1 MTAMTPKIVVTGF
14 EPWQHGTENP
24 TLNVLDQ
31 LEHSNAVPG
40 ELTTIRLPVDTT
52 KLAAIVEEALDQV
65 TPDVWIS
72 LGLATGHSVIAVERM
87 AANVRDFPIPDNAGH
102 QPGGDPVFAGGPAAY
117 LSTLPVK
124 AMTFALRA
132 AGIPAKLSN
141 SPSTYLCNQM
151 MYTVLHLIERKRMP
165 TKAGFIHVPATP
177 SYVAKQAYPF
187 VEMPSMSV
195 ELMTNAVLESL
206 AAIAAATRDV
216 QTPTFNY

>member
-1 MTAMTPKIVVTGF
+1 MTRKIVVTGF

-24 TLNVLDQ
+24 TLDVLNQ
-31 LEHSNAVPG
+31 LEQANAVPG

-52 KLAAIVEEALDQV
+52 KLAAIVEEALDRV
-65 TPDVWIS
+65 VPDVWIS

-87 AANVRDFPIPDNAGH
+87 AANVRDFPIPDNGGH
-102 QPGGDPVFAGGPAAY
+102 QPSGDPVFADGPAAY

-124 AMTFALRA
+124 AITFALRA

-151 MYTVLHLIERKRMP
+151 MYTVLHLIDRKRMP

-187 VEMPSMSV
+187 VEMPSMSI
-195 ELMTNAVLESL
+195 ELMTDAVLESL
-206 AAIAAATRDV
+206 AAIAAATRDIQV
-216 QTPTFNY
+216 PTFNY

>member
-1 MTAMTPKIVVTGF
+1 MTAMSNKIVVTGF

-24 TLNVLDQ
+24 TLDVLDQ
-31 LEHSNAVPG
+31 LEQSNAVPG

-52 KLAAIVEEALDQV
+52 KLAAIVEDALDRIG
-65 TPDVWIS
+65 PDVWIS

-87 AANVRDFPIPDNAGH
+87 AANVRDFPIPDNGGH
-102 QPGGDPVFAGGPAAY
+102 QPGGDPVFADGPAAY
-117 LSTLPVK
+117 LSTLLVK
-124 AMTFALRA
+124 AITFALRA

-151 MYTVLHLIERKRMP
+151 MYTVLHLIDRKRMP

-206 AAIAAATRDV
+206 AAIAAATRDI
-216 QTPTFNY
+216 QAPTFNY

>member
-1 MTAMTPKIVVTGF
+1 MTAMSNKIVVTGF

-24 TLNVLDQ
+24 TLDVLDQ
-31 LEHSNAVPG
+31 LEQSNAVPG

-52 KLAAIVEEALDQV
+52 KLAAIVEDALDRIG
-65 TPDVWIS
+65 PDVWIS
-72 LGLATGHSVIAVERM
+72 MGLATGHSVIAVERM
-87 AANVRDFPIPDNAGH
+87 AANVRDFPIPDNGGH
-102 QPGGDPVFAGGPAAY
+102 QPGGDPVFADGPAAY

-124 AMTFALRA
+124 AITFALRA

-151 MYTVLHLIERKRMP
+151 MYTVLHLVDRKRMP

-177 SYVAKQAYPF
+177 GYVAKQAYPF

-206 AAIAAATRDV
+206 AAIAAATRDT
-216 QTPTFNY
+216 QAPTFNY

>member
-1 MTAMTPKIVVTGF
+1 MTPKIVVTGF

-24 TLNVLDQ
+24 TLDVLDQ
-31 LEHSNAVPG
+31 LEESNAVPG

-52 KLAAIVEEALDQV
+52 KLAAIVEEALDRV
-65 TPDVWIS
+65 DPDVWIS

-87 AANVRDFPIPDNAGH
+87 AANVRDFPIPDNGGY
-102 QPGGDPVFAGGPAAY
+102 QPGGDPVFADGPAAY

-124 AMTFALRA
+124 AITFALRA

-151 MYTVLHLIERKRMP
+151 MYTVLHLVERKRMP

-187 VEMPSMSV
+187 VEMPSMSI
-195 ELMTNAVLESL
+195 ELMTLGVLKSL
-206 AAIAAATRDV
+206 AAIAAAPSDI
-216 QTPTFNY
+216 QAPTFNY

>member
-24 TLNVLDQ
+24 TLDVLDQ
-31 LEHSNAVPG
+31 LEQSNAIPG

-52 KLAAIVEEALDQV
+52 KLAAIVEKALDQV
-65 TPDVWIS
+65 RPDLWIS
-72 LGLATGHSVIAVERM
+72 LGLATGHSVIAIERM
-87 AANVRDFPIPDNAGH
+87 AANVRDFPIPDNGGH
-102 QPGGDPVFAGGPAAY
+102 QPGGDPVFADGPSAY

-151 MYTVLHLIERKRMP
+151 MYTVLYLIDRKRMP

-187 VEMPSMSV
+187 VEMPSMSI

-206 AAIAAATRDV
+206 AAIAAATRDI
-216 QTPTFNY
+216 QAPTFNY

>member
-1 MTAMTPKIVVTGF
+1 MTPKIVVTGF

-24 TLNVLDQ
+24 TLDVLDQ
-31 LEHSNAVPG
+31 LEQSNAIPG

-52 KLAAIVEEALDQV
+52 KLAAIVEKALDQV
-65 TPDVWIS
+65 RPDLWIS
-72 LGLATGHSVIAVERM
+72 LGLATGHSVIAIERM
-87 AANVRDFPIPDNAGH
+87 AANVRDFPIPDNGGH
-102 QPGGDPVFAGGPAAY
+102 QPGGDPVFADGPSAY

-151 MYTVLHLIERKRMP
+151 MYTVLYLIDRKRMP

-187 VEMPSMSV
+187 VEMPSMSI

-206 AAIAAATRDV
+206 AAIAAATRDI
-216 QTPTFNY
+216 QAPTFNY

>member
-1 MTAMTPKIVVTGF
+1 MSNKIVVTGF

-24 TLNVLDQ
+24 TLDVLDQ
-31 LEHSNAVPG
+31 LDQSNAVPG

-52 KLAAIVEEALDQV
+52 KLAAIVEDALDRIG
-65 TPDVWIS
+65 PDVWIS

-87 AANVRDFPIPDNAGH
+87 AANVRDFPIPDNGGH
-102 QPGGDPVFAGGPAAY
+102 QPGGDPVFADGPAAY

-124 AMTFALRA
+124 AITFALRA

-151 MYTVLHLIERKRMP
+151 MYTVLHLVDRKRMP

-177 SYVAKQAYPF
+177 GYVAKQAYPF
-187 VEMPSMSV
+187 VEMPSMGV
-195 ELMTNAVLESL
+195 ELMTCAVLESL
-206 AAIAAATRDV
+206 AAIAAGPSDIQA
-216 QTPTFNY
+216 PTFHY